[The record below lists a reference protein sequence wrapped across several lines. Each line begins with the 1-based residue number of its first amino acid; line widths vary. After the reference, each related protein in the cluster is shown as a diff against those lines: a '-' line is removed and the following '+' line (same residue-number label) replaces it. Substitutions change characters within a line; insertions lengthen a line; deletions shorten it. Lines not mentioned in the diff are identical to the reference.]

1 MKLTQKRMHNSIVF
15 FYECR
20 WICINFNNFALN
32 PPSAYT
38 LHQLC
43 YRCAWSAGTMLIKNF
58 HDDVIEWK
66 HCPRYWPLYL
76 GNPPVTDG
84 FLSQKT
90 SDVELWCFLWSAP
103 EQMVEQ
109 RIETLVIWDASALIM
124 PSLRCHYERYNSSA
138 LAMELLQPCTKL
150 SNCFLQVFSPI
161 TQFRAIDD
169 LEFHGYQKLSE
180 SSMKSAPMSQP
191 FEILTLEYRFHGRV
205 LFISFAHLMMTSSN
219 GNFFRVTGPLCGEF
233 TGHRWI
239 PLTKTSDA
247 ELRCFLWPAPERT
260 VE

>member
-1 MKLTQKRMHNSIVF
+1 
-15 FYECR
+15 
-20 WICINFNNFALN
+20 
-32 PPSAYT
+32 
-38 LHQLC
+38 
-43 YRCAWSAGTMLIKNF
+43 MLIKNF

-84 FLSQKT
+84 FLSQK
-90 SDVELWCFLWSAP
+90 
-103 EQMVEQ
+103 
-109 RIETLVIWDASALIM
+109 
-124 PSLRCHYERYNSSA
+124 
-138 LAMELLQPCTKL
+138 LLQPCTKL

-161 TQFRAIDD
+161 TQFVAIDD
-169 LEFHGYQKLSE
+169 LEFHGYQKLSK

-247 ELRCFLWPAPERT
+247 ELWCFLWPAPERT